1 MTRAED
7 CDDRVL
13 IERTLAG
20 ETDCFSVLMKRH
32 VNSLR
37 RQINPMLRNSADK
50 DDVIQDVMLK
60 VWRRLSSFR
69 GESSFRTW
77 MGRVAINEALMNYRK
92 ARTRPSCDADL
103 STLKSTAESPLQAVV
118 RRETTRRVRGAA
130 ARLPPQYRRVLILRD
145 IEELNL
151 RETADSMGLSVPA
164 VKSRL
169 FRARLRLS
177 AALRSEP
184 GAADWRAA

>member
-1 MTRAED
+1 MSEHHHEKHLEVIVHYPAVKKPFEEKHA
-7 CDDRVL
+7 DRK
-13 IERTLAG
+13 
-20 ETDCFSVLMKRH
+20 ET
-32 VNSLR
+32 
-37 RQINPMLRNSADK
+37 
-50 DDVIQDVMLK
+50 
-60 VWRRLSSFR
+60 
-69 GESSFRTW
+69 
-77 MGRVAINEALMNYRK
+77 
-92 ARTRPSCDADL
+92 L

-118 RRETTRRVRGAA
+118 RREAVRRVRGAA